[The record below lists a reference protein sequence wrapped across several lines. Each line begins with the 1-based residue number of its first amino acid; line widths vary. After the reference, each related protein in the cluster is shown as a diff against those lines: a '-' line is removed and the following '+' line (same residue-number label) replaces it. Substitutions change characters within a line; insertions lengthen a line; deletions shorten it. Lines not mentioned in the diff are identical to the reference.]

1 MKIIVTGSLGHISK
15 PLTLE
20 LVQNGHSVTVISSN
34 PEKKEEIESL
44 GASAAIGSLEDVDF
58 LIQTFTGADAVYTMV
73 PPNNYFD
80 HQLDLWAYYRQLG
93 ENYSAAIAQTGI
105 KRVVNLSTFGAHL
118 EAGSG
123 ILTGARSVEQILN
136 QLPLDVAITHMR
148 PTSFYYNLYAY
159 IPSIK
164 NNDIIAANYGAD
176 DVVPWVSPVDIAA
189 AIAEEI
195 TTPLVGKK
203 VRYVASEEV
212 TCNEAASI
220 LGQAIGKP
228 ELNWITVS
236 DDEVLNNLVAI
247 GMNPRIAA
255 GLVEMYASLHT
266 GLLAEDY
273 YQNRPAVMGKV
284 KLTDF
289 AKEFAGVYNQK

>member
-1 MKIIVTGSLGHISK
+1 
-15 PLTLE
+15 
-20 LVQNGHSVTVISSN
+20 
-34 PEKKEEIESL
+34 
-44 GASAAIGSLEDVDF
+44 
-58 LIQTFTGADAVYTMV
+58 MV

-164 NNDIIAANYGAD
+164 NIDIIAANYGTD